1 MNFYLKILI
10 LLISISTF
18 SSCGIV
24 KKKNTKNSSKIE
36 DKNLLN
42 YKYAFFEANKY
53 KMLGDYNKAGAY
65 FLQCLE
71 LNSNSAASYYELAQI
86 LAMAGDYENAIKYT
100 KKAYLLFPENK
111 WYLSQLIELYKTVDN
126 SKEAIKLQEKYIQQH
141 TDDFNAYLDL
151 TDSYLK
157 KKEWNKALST
167 LSLIEKKYGYS
178 EELMLEKNKIYIQE
192 GNYKAAQNEI
202 NKLITKNPNEIKYQI
217 YLADLYMQEN
227 KKKEA
232 FNIYKKLR
240 DKYPN
245 DGKIRFS
252 TARYYLENKDTTKA
266 FEELLPAVSSKEI
279 DLDTKIQLLFP
290 YVTMAKV
297 NDKQKQL
304 IDKIV
309 KDLVAAYPDE
319 IKSHSLYADLLI
331 KNKEY
336 KKAQKELQFL
346 STKITERYSI
356 FEQLLYIDN
365 DLNDYESLSKDSK
378 RTIELFPNQAMPYFF
393 SGIAFFQNKEYKKSA
408 NILEIGLDYVIQN
421 NALQNQF
428 YILLGDAYHKLKN
441 NEKSNAYYEKAIA
454 LNPKNDYVINNY
466 SYYLS
471 LQKTNLGRAETLMKG
486 CIERNPKNATFLDTY
501 AWCLFVLEKYEKALP
516 IIKKAYDN
524 GGNKS
529 AVIVEH
535 YGDIL
540 FKNNKKEKALEKW
553 QEADKLGKASKLL
566 KEKINKKTFIEE

>member
-10 LLISISTF
+10 LTLSVSLL
-18 SSCGIV
+18 SSCGLY
-24 KKKNTKNSSKIE
+24 KKKKSQKDSKIE
-36 DKNLLN
+36 NENLLN
-42 YKYAFFEANKY
+42 YKFAFFEGNKY

-71 LNSNSAASYYELAQI
+71 LNPNSAASYYELAQI
-86 LAMAGDYENAIKYT
+86 LAMAGDYDNAIKYT
-100 KKAYLLFPENK
+100 EKAHQLFPNNK
-111 WYLSQLIELYKTVDN
+111 WYLSQLINLTKTIGKN
-126 SKEAIKLQEKYIQQH
+126 KEAIKLQEKYLQLQP
-141 TDDFNAYLDL
+141 DDLNAYLDL
-151 TDSYLK
+151 TDSYIK
-157 KKEWNKALST
+157 RKEWNNALNT

-202 NKLITKNPNEIKYQI
+202 NKLIEKNPDEIKYQI

-227 KKKEA
+227 KKKDA
-232 FNIYKKLR
+232 FEIYKKLR

-252 TARYYLENKDTTKA
+252 IARYYLENKDTTKA
-266 FEELLPAVSSKEI
+266 FEELVPAVSSKEI
-279 DLDTKIQLLFP
+279 DLNTKIQLLFP
-290 YVTMAKV
+290 YVTMTKV

-309 KDLVAAYPDE
+309 NNLVITYPE
-319 IKSHSLYADLLI
+319 EVKSHSLYADLLI
-331 KNKEY
+331 QNKDY

-346 STKITERYSI
+346 STKVTDRYSI

-365 DLNDYESLSKDSK
+365 DLNDNKSLCKDSK
-378 RTIELFPNQAMPYFF
+378 RTIELFPNQAIPYFF
-393 SGIAFFQNKEYKKSA
+393 SGFALFNNKEYAKA
-408 NILEIGLDYVIQN
+408 VDILEIGIDYVIQN
-421 NALQNQF
+421 KALENQF
-428 YILLGDAYHKLKN
+428 YMLLGDSYHKLKN
-441 NEKSNAYYEKAIA
+441 NDKSNAYYEKAIA

-501 AWCLFVLEKYEKALP
+501 AWCLFVLEKYKEALP
-516 IIKKAYDN
+516 IIKTAYDN

-540 FKNNKKEKALEKW
+540 FKNGEKEKALKKW

-566 KEKINKKTFIEE
+566 KEKINKGTFIEE